1 GLIADYPQE
10 IFADTAKVLLA
21 SPDARVRSSLILIL
35 PATKNESFI
44 KEIRSS
50 LKDFD
55 PDVRVAA
62 IKALLGFGEI
72 KLLNQETSMLHD
84 PVERVRLATA
94 EVIARHGNA
103 AALEILKNIIVDPNE
118 TDVVKAGGIAGLGQA
133 TNAEGISILVSVLDS
148 ADSAYS
154 TDEFREQA
162 EKALTKRS
170 TKRDILRLIEIFK
183 DAEPQLRDK
192 LIPVFKGMGKEAE
205 PWILEILKD
214 EVASFKPYLVKIL
227 EEAGYVEETI
237 RKLSHRD
244 VEVRR
249 EAATMLSLL
258 ETLPA
263 FRGLVLAAK
272 DPDQEVRVCV
282 VKALEKLK
290 SSQSVEILEKL
301 KSDPDTR
308 IRKYTY
314 WALERLDSLKM
325 E

>member
-1 GLIADYPQE
+1 
-10 IFADTAKVLLA
+10 
-21 SPDARVRSSLILIL
+21 L
-35 PATKNESFI
+35 PATKNENFI

-55 PDVRVAA
+55 PDVRVSA

-84 PVERVRLATA
+84 PVERVRFATA

-103 AALEILKNIIVDPNE
+103 AALEILKNILADQNE
-118 TDVVKAGGIAGLGQA
+118 TDLVKAGVIAGLGQA

-148 ADSAYS
+148 TGSTDSSDSSAYS
-154 TDEFREQA
+154 TAEFRELA
-162 EKALTKRS
+162 EKALTKRTS
-170 TKRDILRLIEIFK
+170 KRDISRLIEIFK

-205 PWILEILKD
+205 PSILEILKD
-214 EVASFKPYLVKIL
+214 EVASFKPYLVRIL
-227 EEAGYVEETI
+227 EETGYVEETK

-249 EAATMLSLL
+249 EAAMLLSLL
-258 ETLPA
+258 DTLPA

-301 KSDPDTR
+301 KSDPDSR
-308 IRKYTY
+308 IRKYTF